1 MKKKVLYVERGID
14 EYGLYEGTQD
24 AMKDLNVELSITLDP
39 KDIEDCD
46 GVIFP
51 GGLPDVDPELYGE
64 ENQGSMNLDRTLD
77 DEQMAMIDAAV
88 KAKKPILAICRGMQ
102 LVNVYFGG
110 TLIQDLEN
118 GTMHKYVPNE
128 NKLHD
133 TVCISGT
140 PFAIIYGDTGIV
152 NSAHHQAVK
161 KLGKGFKIGQVWL
174 SGKLSPEQKKEWLE
188 KIEND
193 ENLEIECKRT
203 CIIEGMIHKELPIIM
218 VQWHPELMHRDPIKG
233 TLDQD
238 VLCVITEITGGRSY
252 GNLQCN
258 HGIYELDVDIPDP
271 CPADRRRSCNH
282 RGMRFCPDQTFWL
295 HAEGNIR

>member
-140 PFAIIYGDTGIV
+140 PFAPACHTY
-152 NSAHHQAVK
+152 
-161 KLGKGFKIGQVWL
+161 
-174 SGKLSPEQKKEWLE
+174 
-188 KIEND
+188 
-193 ENLEIECKRT
+193 R
-203 CIIEGMIHKELPIIM
+203 
-218 VQWHPELMHRDPIKG
+218 HRRP
-233 TLDQD
+233 
-238 VLCVITEITGGRSY
+238 R
-252 GNLQCN
+252 
-258 HGIYELDVDIPDP
+258 
-271 CPADRRRSCNH
+271 
-282 RGMRFCPDQTFWL
+282 
-295 HAEGNIR
+295 

>member
-161 KLGKGFKIGQVWL
+161 KLGKGFKIGQA
-174 SGKLSPEQKKEWLE
+174 SSIRSQAGSNEAFRYKR
-188 KIEND
+188 
-193 ENLEIECKRT
+193 NLEIECKRT

-238 VLCVITEITGGRSY
+238 RIFMYFASL
-252 GNLQCN
+252 LK
-258 HGIYELDVDIPDP
+258 
-271 CPADRRRSCNH
+271 
-282 RGMRFCPDQTFWL
+282 
-295 HAEGNIR
+295 

>member
-1 MKKKVLYVERGID
+1 
-14 EYGLYEGTQD
+14 
-24 AMKDLNVELSITLDP
+24 MKDLNVELSITLDP

-128 NKLHD
+128 NSCMIRSAFQELHSRSS
-133 TVCISGT
+133 TVIPESSILL
-140 PFAIIYGDTGIV
+140 IIR
-152 NSAHHQAVK
+152 
-161 KLGKGFKIGQVWL
+161 L
-174 SGKLSPEQKKEWLE
+174 
-188 KIEND
+188 
-193 ENLEIECKRT
+193 
-203 CIIEGMIHKELPIIM
+203 
-218 VQWHPELMHRDPIKG
+218 
-233 TLDQD
+233 
-238 VLCVITEITGGRSY
+238 
-252 GNLQCN
+252 
-258 HGIYELDVDIPDP
+258 
-271 CPADRRRSCNH
+271 
-282 RGMRFCPDQTFWL
+282 
-295 HAEGNIR
+295 